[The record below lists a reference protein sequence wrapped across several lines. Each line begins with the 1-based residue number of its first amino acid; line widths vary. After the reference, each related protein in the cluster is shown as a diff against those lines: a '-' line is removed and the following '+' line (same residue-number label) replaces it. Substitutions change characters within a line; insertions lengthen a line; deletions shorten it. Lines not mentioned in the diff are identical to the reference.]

1 MCRLLDSFL
10 VSIAIALII
19 FASEQSLIAQK
30 AKTSLVRKPVDS
42 RLKAPENRQFNHR
55 FTIDFSYDK
64 FEDRTKVQM
73 RLPVDAMESVHF
85 AYFFKGEKLKVT
97 PTDVIFMFFKDKE
110 REFLFP
116 VTDFVI
122 LTDRDRMRVKMV
134 EAEDLEI
141 EGKNPYTAK
150 LDYATFL
157 KMANAKTLDVKI
169 GDFEISFDNESME
182 ALKDFASR
190 TSPTYREAQSA
201 QEKKALDKNVKTE
214 ADRLRRM
221 SIETKSSIREV
232 LVAAKTSMIISLG
245 TSADDIK
252 QASVGEASQI
262 WIRNKSAF
270 SGDIAELMD
279 EVMKALVRSDI
290 LRGVKN
296 GSISARKFNTQ
307 EIVNQYELTKTPAS
321 QRPKAILDLGNTY
334 LDMILRIARE
344 AEIIE

>member
-1 MCRLLDSFL
+1 MKLINIFFAFLLFVSFAAAQGKTTDRRLQPP
-10 VSIAIALII
+10 A
-19 FASEQSLIAQK
+19 
-30 AKTSLVRKPVDS
+30 
-42 RLKAPENRQFNHR
+42 NRVFNHR
-55 FTIDFSYDK
+55 FAIDFSYDK

-73 RLPVDAMESVHF
+73 RLPVNPIESVHF
-85 AYFFKGEKLKVT
+85 AYFFKGEKLKIA

-134 EAEDLEI
+134 EAKDLEI
-141 EGKNPYTAK
+141 KGKNPYTAK

-190 TSPTYREAQSA
+190 TSPTYRETKT
-201 QEKKALDKNVKTE
+201 EKESKAFDRSVQIE

-221 SIETKSSIREV
+221 SVETKGAIRKV
-232 LVAAKTSMIISLG
+232 LVAAKSSMMICLG
-245 TSADDIK
+245 AYDDAAK
-252 QASVGEASQI
+252 QTATAYASQL
-262 WIRNKSAF
+262 WIENKSTF
-270 SGDIAELMD
+270 TGDTADLMD
-279 EVMKALVRSDI
+279 QVMKTLVRSDI
-290 LRGVKN
+290 LLSVKN
-296 GSISARKFNTQ
+296 GTLNARQFNTQ
-307 EIVNQYELTKTPAS
+307 EIINEYKLARVPAG
-321 QRPKAILDLGNTY
+321 QRPKAILDIGNTY
-334 LDMILRIARE
+334 LDMVLRIARE

>member
-1 MCRLLDSFL
+1 MSRSRNSFL
-10 VSIAIALII
+10 VLIVIAVILIAS
-19 FASEQSLIAQK
+19 AQSVLAQK
-30 AKTSLVRKPVDS
+30 AKAPIVRKSVDA

-64 FEDRTKVQM
+64 FENRTKVQM
-73 RLPVDAMESVHF
+73 RLPVNSVESVHF
-85 AYFFKGEKLKVT
+85 AYFFKGEKLT
-97 PTDVIFMFFKDKE
+97 GAPTDVIFMFFKDKE

-122 LTDRDRMRVKMV
+122 LTDRDRMRVQMV
-134 EAEDLEI
+134 EAKDLKI

-190 TSPTYREAQSA
+190 TSPTYREAKSA
-201 QEKKALDKNVKTE
+201 KETKALDKNVQTE
-214 ADRLRRM
+214 EDRLRRM
-221 SIETKSSIREV
+221 SIETKSAIREV
-232 LVAAKTSMIISLG
+232 LVAAKASMIICLG

-262 WIRNKSAF
+262 WIGNKFAF

-296 GSISARKFNTQ
+296 GSINARQFNTQ
-307 EIVNQYELTKTPAS
+307 EIINQYELTKIPAS
-321 QRPKAILDLGNTY
+321 QRPKAILDIGNTY
-334 LDMILRIARE
+334 LDMILRIARG

>member
-1 MCRLLDSFL
+1 MKL
-10 VSIAIALII
+10 IAIAFVLMTTLCG
-19 FASEQSLIAQK
+19 SSLFAQK
-30 AKTSLVRKPVDS
+30 LKTTVKQTDPRAI
-42 RLKAPENRQFNHR
+42 APPNRQFNHR

-64 FEDRTKVQM
+64 FENRTKAQM
-73 RLPVDAMESVHF
+73 RLPVNVVESVHL
-85 AYFFKGEKLKVT
+85 AYFFKGEKLKAA
-97 PTDVIFMFFKDKE
+97 PTDIIFMFFKDKE

-134 EAEDLEI
+134 EAKDLEI

-150 LDYATFL
+150 LGYATFL

-190 TSPTYREAQSA
+190 TSPTYRENKSA
-201 QEKKALDKNVKTE
+201 QETKALDKNVQTE

-221 SIETKSSIREV
+221 SIETKSAIREV
-232 LVAAKTSMIISLG
+232 LVAAKASMIICLG
-245 TSADDIK
+245 TAADDIK

-262 WIRNKSAF
+262 WIGNKAAF

-296 GSISARKFNTQ
+296 GSISARQFNTQ
-307 EIVNQYELTKTPAS
+307 EIVNQYELTKTPVS

>member
-1 MCRLLDSFL
+1 MNQYLIATLT
-10 VSIAIALII
+10 VSLFA
-19 FASEQSLIAQK
+19 FASGASVLAQK
-30 AKTSLVRKPVDS
+30 TKAQPPKKTVDT
-42 RLKAPENRQFNHR
+42 RLHAPPNREFNHR

-73 RLPVDAMESVHF
+73 RLPVNAMESVHF
-85 AYFFKGEKLKVT
+85 AYFFKGERLKVA

-116 VTDFVI
+116 VTDFII
-122 LTDRDRMRVKMV
+122 LTDRDRIRVKMI
-134 EAEDLEI
+134 EAKDLEI

-157 KMANAKTLDVKI
+157 KMASAKTLDVKI
-169 GDFEISFDNESME
+169 GDFEISFGNEAME

-190 TSPTYREAQSA
+190 TSPTYREFKSA
-201 QEKKALDKNVKTE
+201 KESKALDKNVQIE

-221 SIETKSSIREV
+221 SIETKGAIREV
-232 LVAAKTSMIISLG
+232 LVAAKSSMIICLG
-245 TSADDIK
+245 TSTDDIK
-252 QASVGEASQI
+252 QASVGSASQI
-262 WIRNKSAF
+262 WIENKSAF
-270 SGDIAELMD
+270 SGDVAELMD

-296 GSISARKFNTQ
+296 GTIDARQFNTQ
-307 EIVNQYELTKTPAS
+307 EIVNEYKITKTPAA
-321 QRPKAILDLGNTY
+321 QRPKAILDVGNTY
-334 LDMILRIARE
+334 LDIILHIARE

>member
-1 MCRLLDSFL
+1 MKL
-10 VSIAIALII
+10 IAIAFVLMITLCG
-19 FASEQSLIAQK
+19 SSLFAQK
-30 AKTSLVRKPVDS
+30 SKTTVKQTDQRTI
-42 RLKAPENRQFNHR
+42 APPNRQFIHR

-64 FEDRTKVQM
+64 FENRTKVQM
-73 RLPVDAMESVHF
+73 RLPVNAVESVHF
-85 AYFFKGEKLKVT
+85 AYFFKGDKLKT
-97 PTDVIFMFFKDKE
+97 APTDVIFMFFKE
-110 REFLFP
+110 PGREFLLP
-116 VTDFVI
+116 VTNFVI
-122 LTDRDRMRVKMV
+122 LTDRHRMRPKMV
-134 EAEDLEI
+134 EARDLVI
-141 EGKNPYTAK
+141 DGKNPYTAK

-157 KMANAKTLDVKI
+157 KMANAKTLDLKI

-190 TSPTYREAQSA
+190 TSPTFREDKSA
-201 QEKKALDKNVKTE
+201 KETKTLDKNVQSE

-221 SIETKSSIREV
+221 SIETKSAIREV
-232 LVAAKTSMIISLG
+232 LVAVKTSMIICLG

-262 WIRNKSAF
+262 WIGNKSAF
-270 SGDIAELMD
+270 AGDIAELMD

-296 GSISARKFNTQ
+296 GSINAGQFNIQ